1 MKDYPLGRI
10 GGFRVSADPSALA
23 GAPLLWAAL
32 AAGVRAMGVP
42 WGRAVRVGLVTSGVH
57 WASELWHQGGHAV
70 AARST
75 GYPMTGLRFWTI
87 LSASV
92 YPADEPALPA
102 RIHIRRALGGPLAS
116 ALLTVALGLLWWTTP
131 RTQHR
136 RHALARFAFWENLIV
151 FTLGALVPLG
161 FNDGSSLRHWWGK
174 RSAEC

>member
-10 GGFRVSADPSALA
+10 GGFRVSADSSALV
-23 GAPLLWAAL
+23 GAPLLWAVL

-57 WASELWHQGGHAV
+57 WASELWHQGGHAL
-70 AARST
+70 AARSA

-116 ALLTVALGLLWWTTP
+116 ALLTVAMGLLWRATP

-161 FNDGSSLRHWWGK
+161 FNDGSSLRHWWPK